1 MMTEKEWHDLKRKEK
16 ILKKASEILRV
27 EEKDLPKVIERF
39 VREINEMNLLLSKKK
54 ST

>member
-1 MMTEKEWHDLKRKEK
+1 MISEKEWQNLKRKEK

-27 EEKDLPKVIERF
+27 EEKDLPKVVERF
-39 VREINEMNLLLSKKK
+39 LREINEMNLILSKKK